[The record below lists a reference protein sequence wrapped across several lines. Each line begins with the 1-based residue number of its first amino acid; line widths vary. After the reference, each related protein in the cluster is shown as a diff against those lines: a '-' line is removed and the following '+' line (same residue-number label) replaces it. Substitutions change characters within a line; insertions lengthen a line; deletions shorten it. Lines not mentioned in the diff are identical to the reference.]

1 MYIRRVHKRS
11 IGVVFF
17 MFAISV
23 FFVLGF
29 LANSVMTPP
38 SVVPEYEIGWIF
50 SSIGFMSEDEIFMA
64 VDALSKKISRTL
76 KTSTRKQHLSPTSW
90 NYRLKRYE
98 SGTKR
103 RTPETQK
110 GGP

>member
-64 VDALSKKISRTL
+64 VDGRCLVEEDFQNLKDIYPEATFEPDIMELPPQKI
-76 KTSTRKQHLSPTSW
+76 
-90 NYRLKRYE
+90 
-98 SGTKR
+98 
-103 RTPETQK
+103 
-110 GGP
+110 